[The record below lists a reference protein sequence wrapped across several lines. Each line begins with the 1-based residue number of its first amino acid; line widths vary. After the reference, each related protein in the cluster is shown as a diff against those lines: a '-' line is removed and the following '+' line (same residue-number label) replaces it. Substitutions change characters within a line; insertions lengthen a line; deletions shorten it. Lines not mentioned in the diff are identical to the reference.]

1 MLTLRLHCWT
11 VLGPVWLLN
20 TARAELSYFESLV
33 HPYAAFS
40 HVWNNTGVMS
50 FQEVEKLRNECA
62 ETGATPR
69 DLVSSTL
76 QCACMLA
83 ESDGYEWIWMDCCCI
98 DRSSSAELSETINRM
113 YDIYAGAAVC
123 YAYMQD
129 VSTMG
134 GGTYS
139 RGEVNYDIDSPL
151 SFQSSFAQST
161 WHRCVWSLQA
171 LLAPRLVVFV
181 SNTWNVLGTKVDYA
195 TALETISGIP
205 ASVLRSER
213 PLSDI
218 CVGRR
223 LSWAGKRR
231 ATRVEDEAY
240 CLLGIMG
247 VTMPIIYGEGR
258 RAFMRLQE
266 AIMMRSPDTTLF
278 AWGNV
283 YTSPHVHRGADH
295 AEDAFLFA
303 AEPGLFG
310 DVDRLELVYV
320 SHLKSFEPMFVTD
333 CHVYEGEQSVQT
345 DIYPTRK
352 SQILLHA
359 VRRPRSHT
367 HPQVTNLGADTRAP
381 AGGVFQY

>member
-1 MLTLRLHCWT
+1 MLTLRLRWWT
-11 VLGPVWLLN
+11 VPGPIWLLN
-20 TARAELSYFESLV
+20 TARAELSYFESLAP
-33 HPYAAFS
+33 PYAAFS
-40 HVWNNTGVMS
+40 HVWNNTGMMS
-50 FQEVEKLRNECA
+50 FQEVEKLQIECT

-123 YAYMQD
+123 YAYMRD

-134 GGTYS
+134 GEAYS
-139 RGEVNYDIDSPL
+139 SGDMESPL
-151 SFQSSFAQST
+151 SSQSSFAQST

-181 SNTWNVLGTKVDYA
+181 SNTWNVLGTKIDYA
-195 TALETISGIP
+195 TALETITGIP
-205 ASVLRSER
+205 ASVLRSEQ
-213 PLSDI
+213 PVSEI

-223 LSWAGKRR
+223 LSWAAKRR

-258 RAFMRLQE
+258 RAFKRLQE

-283 YTSPHVHRGADH
+283 YTSPRVHRCVDH
-295 AEDAFLFA
+295 AEYSFLFA
-303 AEPGLFG
+303 AQPGLFG
-310 DVDRLELVYV
+310 DVDRLKIVYV
-320 SHLKSFEPMFVTD
+320 SYLKSLEPMFVTD
-333 CHVYEGEQSVQT
+333 SHVFEGERSVQT
-345 DIYPTRK
+345 DVYPTRH

-359 VRRPRSHT
+359 VRRPRSYT
-367 HPQVTNLGADTRAP
+367 HPQVINLGADARAP